1 MSLTLTE
8 VPTKML
14 FRVGE
19 AAEILEVHE
28 NTVRAWCE
36 KGYLKI
42 VNSPTFQRRITR
54 ESLERCLSATPQS
67 DS

>member
-8 VPTKML
+8 VPTKQL

-28 NTVRAWCE
+28 NTVRLWCE
-36 KGYLKI
+36 KGYLKV
-42 VNSPTFQRRITR
+42 VNSPTYQRRITR
-54 ESLERCLSATPQS
+54 ESLERCLQQVAT
-67 DS
+67 